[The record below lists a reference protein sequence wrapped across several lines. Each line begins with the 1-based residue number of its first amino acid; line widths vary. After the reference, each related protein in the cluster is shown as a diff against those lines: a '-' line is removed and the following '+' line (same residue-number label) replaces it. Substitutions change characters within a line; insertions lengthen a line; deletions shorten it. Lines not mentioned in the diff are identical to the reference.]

1 MKGENRILGIHS
13 AGKENKKINF
23 GYFIGPAI
31 DFMSKFKRNGEGIEY
46 YRNGNPK
53 YVGDFLNGKYDGE
66 GKYYFENGDYYVGEF
81 KSGKKNG
88 EGCIIYKYIL
98 KMIKGKFLD
107 DKLIYEEN
115 PENKD
120 SESYNND
127 SNNIKQD
134 SDNNNKKD
142 DTDQNDYSNDNDKYN
157 KEYNKNDDTDKNVDS
172 DINVDSD
179 EDKKYNKKDN
189 SDKNNR
195 LDEKDDSIDNNDS
208 DTNEDKKG
216 NVYNT
221 MNSKF
226 SYLSSGLIRIC
237 NTCGHHI
244 NYHEL
249 LESGELKCNRCNYI
263 CHKPIQ

>member
-1 MKGENRILGIHS
+1 MTLIIL
-13 AGKENKKINF
+13 NKIQ
-23 GYFIGPAI
+23 
-31 DFMSKFKRNGEGIEY
+31 
-46 YRNGNPK
+46 
-53 YVGDFLNGKYDGE
+53 
-66 GKYYFENGDYYVGEF
+66 
-81 KSGKKNG
+81 
-88 EGCIIYKYIL
+88 III
-98 KMIKGKFLD
+98 I
-107 DKLIYEEN
+107 
-115 PENKD
+115 
-120 SESYNND
+120 
-127 SNNIKQD
+127 
-134 SDNNNKKD
+134 KKD